1 MLLKKILDFYIKSSL
16 HVALSAYALVCM
28 TMYFFNI
35 SENFEVKA
43 FAFFGTIVGYNFVK
57 YDALARLNKI
67 NIKKELKLII
77 ALSVFSALA
86 SLYYFLKLQWITKSL
101 GMTFFVLVLLYTLP
115 FFPNRQNAR
124 NWKGIKIYMVSLC
137 WVGVTV
143 ILPLINANVGFTFD
157 VLLMS
162 IQRFILIFVLVL
174 IFEIVD
180 VNTDDP
186 HLQTVPQQIGVEK
199 TKLLGYGLL
208 TVLLL
213 LEFLYEVNQDYIP
226 LAFKFIVSGSI
237 AMFLYFANENRSR
250 YYASFWVEAIPIFWW
265 MFLVFV
271 GYCFMKSFK
280 II

>member
-1 MLLKKILDFYIKSSL
+1 MALVKKIFDFYIKSSL
-16 HVALSAYALVCM
+16 HVALSAYALVAM

-67 NIKKELKLII
+67 AIRKELRLII
-77 ALSVFSALA
+77 VLSLFSALA
-86 SLYYFLKLQWITKSL
+86 SLYYFLKLQFITQVFGSIV
-101 GMTFFVLVLLYTLP
+101 FVFLLLYTLP
-115 FFPNRQNAR
+115 FFPNKRNAR
-124 NWKGIKIYMVSLC
+124 NWKGVKIYIVSLC

-143 ILPLINANVGFTFD
+143 LLPLINAKVGFTLD
-157 VLLMS
+157 VLWLS

-174 IFEIVD
+174 IFEIID

-186 HLQTVPQQIGVEK
+186 HLQTVPQQIRVAK

-208 TVLLL
+208 FVLLL
-213 LEFLYEVNQDYIP
+213 LEFLYDSNQDYVP
-226 LAFKFIVSGSI
+226 LVFKCIVSGSV
-237 AMFLYFANENRSR
+237 ALFLYFANENRSR

-265 MFLVFV
+265 VLLLVL
-271 GYCFMKSFK
+271 S
-280 II
+280 

>member
-1 MLLKKILDFYIKSSL
+1 MVLVKKIFDFYIKSSL
-16 HVALSAYALVCM
+16 HVALSAYALVSM

-67 NIKKELKLII
+67 RIKKELRLIMV
-77 ALSVFSALA
+77 LSLFSALA
-86 SLYYFLKLQWITKSL
+86 SFYYFLKLQFITKSL
-101 GMTFFVLVLLYTLP
+101 GVLFFLLVLLYTLP
-115 FFPNRQNAR
+115 FFPNKRNAR
-124 NWKGIKIYMVSLC
+124 NWKGIKIYIVSLC

-143 ILPLINANVGFTFD
+143 LLPLINAKIGFTLD
-157 VLLMS
+157 VLLIS

-174 IFEIVD
+174 IFEIID
-180 VNTDDP
+180 INTDDP

-213 LEFLYEVNQDYIP
+213 LEFLYEANQDYIP

-237 AMFLYFANENRSR
+237 ALFLYFANENRSR
-250 YYASFWVEAIPIFWW
+250 YYASFWVESIPIFWW
-265 MFLVFV
+265 LILVFV
-271 GYCFMKSFK
+271 YD
-280 II
+280 

>member
-1 MLLKKILDFYIKSSL
+1 MAF
-16 HVALSAYALVCM
+16 SAYALISM

-57 YDALARLNKI
+57 YNALARLNSI
-67 NIKKELKLII
+67 NIRKELKLII
-77 ALSVFSALA
+77 ILSVISGLA
-86 SLYYFLKLQWITKSL
+86 SFYYFLKLQFITQSL
-101 GMTFFVLVLLYTLP
+101 GVFFFVLLLLYTLP
-115 FFPNRQNAR
+115 FFPNKKNAR
-124 NWKGIKIYMVSLC
+124 NWKGIKIYIVSLC

-143 ILPLINANVGFTFD
+143 LLPIINAKMGFTLD
-157 VLLMS
+157 VFLMC

-180 VNTDDP
+180 IHTDDP

-213 LEFLYEVNQDYIP
+213 LEFLYEANQNYIP
-226 LAFKFIVSGSI
+226 LAFKIIVCGSV
-237 AMFLYFANENRSR
+237 ALFLYFANENRSR
-250 YYASFWVEAIPIFWW
+250 YYASFWVEAIPVFWW
-265 MFLVFV
+265 ILLLVLR
-271 GYCFMKSFK
+271 
-280 II
+280 

>member
-1 MLLKKILDFYIKSSL
+1 MILLKKILDFYIKSSL

-67 NIKKELKLII
+67 TIKKELRFII

-101 GMTFFVLVLLYTLP
+101 GLLFFVLVMLYTLP
-115 FFPNRQNAR
+115 FFPNKKNAR
-124 NWKGIKIYMVSLC
+124 NWKGIKIYIVSLC

-143 ILPLINANVGFTFD
+143 ILPLINAKVGFTLD

-162 IQRFILIFVLVL
+162 VQRFILIFVLVL
-174 IFEIVD
+174 IFEIID
-180 VNTDDP
+180 INTDDP
-186 HLQTVPQQIGVEK
+186 YLQTVPQQIGVEK

-213 LEFLYEVNQDYIP
+213 LEFLYETNQHYIP

-237 AMFLYFANENRSR
+237 ALFLYFANENRSR
-250 YYASFWVEAIPIFWW
+250 YYASFWVESIPIFWW
-265 MFLVFV
+265 ILLLLL
-271 GYCFMKSFK
+271 S
-280 II
+280 

>member
-1 MLLKKILDFYIKSSL
+1 MVPLKKIFDFYIKSSL
-16 HVALSAYALVCM
+16 HVALSAYALVSM

-57 YDALARLNKI
+57 YDALARLHKTPI
-67 NIKKELKLII
+67 RKELRLII
-77 ALSVFSALA
+77 ALSLFSALA
-86 SLYYFLKLQWITKSL
+86 SFYYFLNLQLITQ
-101 GMTFFVLVLLYTLP
+101 TFGILVFILLLLYTLP
-115 FFPNRQNAR
+115 FFPNKQNAR
-124 NWKGIKIYMVSLC
+124 NWKGIKIYIVSLC

-143 ILPLINANVGFTFD
+143 LLPLINAKVGFTLD
-157 VLLMS
+157 VLLLS

-199 TKLLGYGLL
+199 TKLLGYALL

-213 LEFLYEVNQDYIP
+213 LEFLYETNQHYIP

-237 AMFLYFANENRSR
+237 VMFLYFANENRSR
-250 YYASFWVEAIPIFWW
+250 YYASFWVEAIPVFWW
-265 MFLVFV
+265 LLLLLLR
-271 GYCFMKSFK
+271 
-280 II
+280 

>member
-16 HVALSAYALVCM
+16 HVALSAYALVSM

-43 FAFFGTIVGYNFVK
+43 FVFFGTIVGYNFVK

-67 NIKKELKLII
+67 TIKKELQLII
-77 ALSVFSALA
+77 ALSIFSALA

-101 GMTFFVLVLLYTLP
+101 GVLFFVLVLLYTLP
-115 FFPNRQNAR
+115 FFPNKQNAR
-124 NWKGIKIYMVSLC
+124 NWKGIKIYIVSLC

-143 ILPLINANVGFTFD
+143 ILPLINAKVGFNSD

-180 VNTDDP
+180 INTDDP

-199 TKLLGYGLL
+199 TKLLGYILL
-208 TVLLL
+208 GVLLS
-213 LEFLYEVNQDYIP
+213 LEFLFDTKQDYIP
-226 LAFKFIVSGSI
+226 LAFKTIVSGSI
-237 AMFLYFANENRSR
+237 VLFLYFANANRSR
-250 YYASFWVEAIPIFWW
+250 YYASFWVESIPVFWW
-265 MFLVFV
+265 ILLMLL
-271 GYCFMKSFK
+271 S
-280 II
+280 